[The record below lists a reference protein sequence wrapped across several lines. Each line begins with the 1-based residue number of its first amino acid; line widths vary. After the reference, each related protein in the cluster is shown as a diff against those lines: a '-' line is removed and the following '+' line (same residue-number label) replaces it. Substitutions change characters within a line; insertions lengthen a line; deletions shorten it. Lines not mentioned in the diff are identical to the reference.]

1 MLRPVLF
8 PAFLQ
13 DLSTQYRQS
22 KLPVA
27 RHPYLSITPGVSSV
41 SRGDETHHHHHMAL
55 GSSGNMVPEYAH
67 DLSNTF

>member
-8 PAFLQ
+8 LAFLQ
-13 DLSTQYRQS
+13 DLSAQERRFE
-22 KLPVA
+22 LLVA
-27 RHPYLSITPGVSSV
+27 RHHYLSITLGFISV
-41 SRGDETHHHHHMAL
+41 SGVDETHHYHHMAS